1 MECISDDNEV
11 WPDLLYVHVEDVE
24 GPYDPNDVDPATRK
38 ACEAW
43 LSRDFEQEQREEQEF
58 YRMIDGRNREAVQ
71 WELDQKR
78 LYTRVLTPPP
88 SPPHQPHPP
97 NGEKKPEVT
106 TQSRHIQPPSN
117 RIHKP
122 SKKPANIVEL
132 RKARRKAQRE
142 VIRRP
147 ATRSMRAELVALDPD
162 QRNRVTVFG
171 MESDVSM
178 EFSEY
183 AIVQVRAAVPSSLMT
198 GWLTRRR
205 CTECANSHCTGC
217 ARDTTQRYH
226 IASQTMRMSQA
237 YHSPRGLPNHLQHQT
252 ATREGPLGTFTASTQ
267 LKMHCNHKQEVE
279 KLGSLQCALHYKQEG
294 RTLGSLQSCGQTRLS
309 ARDKPYLIPRTC
321 YTIWWCVHGRPTE
334 RKLHAIQYI
343 IRQA

>member
-24 GPYDPNDVDPATRK
+24 EPYDPNDVDPATRK

-43 LSRDFEQEQREEQEF
+43 LSRDFQQEQREEQEF

-88 SPPHQPHPP
+88 SPPHPSHPSHPP
-97 NGEKKPEVT
+97 HGEKKPEVT
-106 TQSRHIQPPSN
+106 VQSRHIQPSSN

-122 SKKPANIVEL
+122 SKKPANGVEL

-142 VIRRP
+142 MIRRP
-147 ATRSMRAELVALDPD
+147 TTRSVRSELVALDPD

-171 MESDVSM
+171 TGSDVSM

-183 AIVQVRAAVPSSLMT
+183 TNVQVRAATSSSLMT
-198 GWLTRRR
+198 SRLTRRP
-205 CTECANSHCTGC
+205 CTEFTNSHCTGR

-237 YHSPRGLPNHLQHQT
+237 
-252 ATREGPLGTFTASTQ
+252 
-267 LKMHCNHKQEVE
+267 
-279 KLGSLQCALHYKQEG
+279 
-294 RTLGSLQSCGQTRLS
+294 
-309 ARDKPYLIPRTC
+309 
-321 YTIWWCVHGRPTE
+321 
-334 RKLHAIQYI
+334 
-343 IRQA
+343 